1 MKDVT
6 RLVGRKPGSTSV
18 VLAGVHGDEP
28 CGVQAVSEVLESIK
42 VERGI
47 VYFLIGNPEALA
59 AKTRKT
65 EFDLNRSFRER
76 SALPEKIRQTYE
88 VRRAE
93 FLKTYL
99 GGASALLDVH
109 SSSTRDSTPFVICE
123 NNGFEIAE
131 TLPADLVASGFDSV
145 CPGGTDEY
153 MNRIGRIGI
162 CIECGYHNDPNSV
175 TLGVTAINSFLSTR
189 GHISPI
195 HTPKVAQRKI
205 RVAFI
210 YRTKSAP
217 FRLSKAWADFEK
229 VRAGEVIGFDGETP
243 VITDRDAIILFAD
256 NCNLIGEEAF
266 YLAYES

>member
-1 MKDVT
+1 MT
-6 RLVGRKPGSTSV
+6 RLVGKKPGSTSV
-18 VLAGVHGDEP
+18 VLAGVHGNEP
-28 CGVQAVSEVLESIK
+28 CGVLA
-42 VERGI
+42 VERVLKTIKIERGT
-47 VYFLIGNPEALA
+47 VYFILGNPEALA
-59 AKTRKT
+59 ENTRKT

-76 SALPEKIRQTYE
+76 SALSEKIRQTYE

-109 SSSTRDSTPFVICE
+109 SSDTENSTPFVICE
-123 NNGFEIAE
+123 NNGFEIAA
-131 TLPADLVASGFDSV
+131 TLPVDLVVSGFDSV

-175 TLGVTAINSFLSTR
+175 PLGVTAIESFLSSR
-189 GHISPI
+189 GHIAPI
-195 HTPKVAQRKI
+195 HKSKLGQKKI

-229 VRAGEVIGFDGETP
+229 VRAGQTIGFDGEIP
-243 VITDRDAIILFAD
+243 VIADRDAIILFPD
-256 NCNLIGEEAF
+256 NCKTVGEEAF
-266 YLAYES
+266 YLAYEE